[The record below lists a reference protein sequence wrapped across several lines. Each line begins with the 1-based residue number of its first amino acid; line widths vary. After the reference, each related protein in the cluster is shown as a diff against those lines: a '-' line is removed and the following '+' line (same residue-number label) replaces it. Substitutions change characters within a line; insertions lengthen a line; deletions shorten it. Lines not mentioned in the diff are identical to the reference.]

1 MWRSGELAPSLT
13 AGSPGS
19 TVELTLV
26 AGEWVSQTRGLNMGE
41 LAQPVICCGVV
52 QAQR

>member
-13 AGSPGS
+13 AGSPG

-26 AGEWVSQTRGLNMGE
+26 AGEWVSQPGGLNMGE
-41 LAQPVICCGVV
+41 LTQPVICRGVV